1 MERPFIIPKKDLA
14 SSVEGNR
21 HPVESMRERSDLHDI
36 VKQSCL
42 NHRVIPRFWKERTIT
57 TVHQPEWAGKFH
69 GKRRE
74 LRSTSS
80 WESSV
85 VPYPVG
91 YAFGLV
97 RKDSLA
103 DVVCSTLS
111 FKNHEFCD
119 MPLGDVDKGV
129 NLFLHA
135 DLLLEWARKQ
145 RYRNP
150 SLVIYKIIKGRC
162 KILPRHS
169 MADGQLYEPTL
180 NYECHVLKQ
189 RYPAKDD
196 LLGHIRQSQI
206 FLYEYGEGCVP
217 MKSPRHYVPYAV
229 ICFERDESVPSR
241 QETNSATTPKMWL
254 PWLQSVHSNPRL
266 GIRSEDC
273 SCREHSAS
281 ASNYNLNTNRSVSN
295 VERISG
301 SNVEHVSNVE
311 RVSGSNVKRVRRDLE
326 LSDNDS
332 NSELDINP
340 CVHNVT
346 HETNSVSSLK
356 RVKRTTPNVFD
367 DSTYE
372 DENGISNAPDDS
384 YDEDSDDENGP
395 SDFIDVG
402 DLSDDECEGDDADT
416 IGAPDISGH
425 GYCSFTR
432 QNQLDPEEACN
443 NDEETNE
450 HGKSPVSNGYHSNN
464 SPTYESF
471 SENESACIYNSDTT
485 SCSDLT
491 PSEEES
497 DSEEEFD
504 SEDESDC
511 PRSIKV
517 IPNISTNPPNVQS
530 TRSYKIGLQIPSPQT
545 KYANSAKLTNM
556 FSPAQE
562 SLKRRKNMSAPA
574 PKSVK
579 RRHLAETRRNQM
591 NEAESDDEEDTM
603 RLQNTSVRRNPPK
616 SCNQSDIK
624 RQNTSARKKSSG
636 LRQYVGSP
644 KSSKQSSDREL
655 QETSVFIKCPQSN
668 NQSSDPSLQNDSKR
682 RKMSEA
688 RDHYNYVC
696 LGTTQE
702 VTRVKDHRKAEASKM
717 LKQTLLNAFALEALK
732 TAISQDNCMTLT
744 NSHKRGRKRPSNI
757 ENENAK
763 SEKAR
768 KQSSHEFVYSTCSKR
783 EKVND
788 LAEAGNDAD
797 GGMDEGPI
805 SDDLNTMEVPIS
817 HVPVKGDT
825 ISSSCADDGKQFD
838 TEITHAHDAIYTPRR
853 VSGSSNTAESLPQL
867 IRSDK
872 STLASGMKEN
882 GKTQSL
888 IKMTPLNGTTSGN
901 PKVSSDSSTATV
913 TVSKTT
919 SVRSKDV
926 KVVSKMKEDGKK
938 RSLIKKTPLKGTISG
953 NPKVSSESS
962 TATVTVS
969 KTTSVR
975 SKDVKSVSRM
985 KEDGKKQTIFKNT
998 PLKGTTSGNLKVSS
1012 KSSKA
1017 KVTVSKITSVRSKD
1031 VKSVS
1036 RMKEGKKQTII
1047 EKTPLKGT
1055 TSGNPKVS
1063 SDSSKATVT
1072 VSKITSVRSKDVK
1085 SVSRMKEGKKQ
1096 TIIEKTPLKGTT
1108 SGNPKVSSD
1117 SSKATVTVSKT
1128 TPVRSKD
1135 VKSVSRM
1142 KEDEKKQTIIKMT
1155 PLKGTTS
1162 GNPKVSSESSK
1173 ANATVCKTMSITSK
1187 DVSDPKKIPLKDT
1200 YRRSKVKRV
1209 SKSAKAGATNLSKGL
1224 SRSATP
1230 GTKEGNGEIPPKCAT
1245 SYPQKISG
1253 SGNEVSNGLSKPAEG
1268 AEKVHGMEEK
1278 IPLKS
1283 LKYTTASRFCN
1294 ALRSKECPQSAI
1306 SSARSEEVKVQTSRE
1321 KAKKSIGKPTA
1332 RIAPTFVTGMRVSN
1346 DSMSSNATASMRLQK
1361 STSPSAR
1368 SEKDKLPRSKE
1379 NGTISSDKPTYRT
1392 PLTSSTETEEVS
1404 CIEATNNG
1412 LPKTDMTEED
1422 HLEQGE
1428 KSSDK
1433 PPKRTSF
1440 TSLKDKEIPSS
1451 GNAVVSKLPRPL
1463 AKSDE
1468 VKVSRSNKN
1477 GKKSFGKSRERIS
1490 RNGPSNNSGVHAVYN
1505 GSPESVR
1512 SEGVKKVRS
1521 LMDIVIRP
1529 KREDNEQL
1537 HYGQHH
1543 REQRTT
1549 GNFMDA
1555 WQHNIDIIRD
1565 HDCRLPWLPER
1576 WMQRFVDEEVAGYIN
1591 GGRHGEWRNEQEE
1604 IAGYINGRRHGE
1616 WRNEQEEIAGYIN
1629 DRRHGEWRTEQVC
1642 WERCSKD
1649 DIHMSDDMGHSSR
1662 ITNNEHINRRRNKRG
1677 RNRGRGNKRNLLSY
1691 KTDDLGSS
1699 QQKSYSHAW

>member
-1 MERPFIIPKKDLA
+1 
-14 SSVEGNR
+14 
-21 HPVESMRERSDLHDI
+21 
-36 VKQSCL
+36 
-42 NHRVIPRFWKERTIT
+42 
-57 TVHQPEWAGKFH
+57 
-69 GKRRE
+69 
-74 LRSTSS
+74 
-80 WESSV
+80 
-85 VPYPVG
+85 
-91 YAFGLV
+91 
-97 RKDSLA
+97 
-103 DVVCSTLS
+103 
-111 FKNHEFCD
+111 

-150 SLVIYKIIKGRC
+150 SLIIYKIIKGRC
-162 KILPRHS
+162 KILPRHT
-169 MADGQLYEPTL
+169 MADGQLYEPAL

-189 RYPAKDD
+189 RYPAKDN

-217 MKSPRHYVPYAV
+217 VKIPRHCVPHAV

-241 QETNSATTPKMWL
+241 QETNSATTPKMCL

-266 GIRSEDC
+266 CIRSEDR

-281 ASNYNLNTNRSVSN
+281 ASNSNLNTNRSVSN
-295 VERISG
+295 VERVSV
-301 SNVEHVSNVE
+301 SNAERVGVSNVE
-311 RVSGSNVKRVRRDLE
+311 RVSVSNVERVRRDLE
-326 LSDNDS
+326 VSDNDS

-340 CVHNVT
+340 CVHNVAR
-346 HETNSVSSLK
+346 ETNSVSSLK
-356 RVKRTTPNVFD
+356 HVKRNTPNVFD

-372 DENGISNAPDDS
+372 DEKGISNAPDDS

-416 IGAPDISGH
+416 IGAPDIHDISGH
-425 GYCSFTR
+425 GYCSFTW

-450 HGKSPVSNGYHSNN
+450 HGKSPTSNGYHSTN
-464 SPTYESF
+464 SPTYENF

-504 SEDESDC
+504 SEVESDC

-517 IPNISTNPPNVQS
+517 VPNISTNPPNVQS
-530 TRSYKIGLQIPSPQT
+530 TRSHKIGLQIPSPQT
-545 KYANSAKLTNM
+545 KYANSAKLKNIS
-556 FSPAQE
+556 SPAQE
-562 SLKRRKNMSAPA
+562 SLKRRKTMSAPA

-579 RRHLAETRRNQM
+579 RRHLAETRRNQV
-591 NEAESDDEEDTM
+591 NEAESEDEDGSSYTM
-603 RLQNTSVRRNPPK
+603 RLQNTSVRRKPPK
-616 SCNQSDIK
+616 SDMK
-624 RQNTSARKKSSG
+624 RQNTSARKKSHESSNKSSG
-636 LRQYVGSP
+636 LKLQNLGSP

-655 QETSVFIKCPQSN
+655 QETSVFIKYPQSN
-668 NQSSDPSLQNDSKR
+668 NQSSDSSLQNVSKR
-682 RKMSEA
+682 RKTSDA
-688 RDHYNYVC
+688 GDQYVC

-717 LKQTLLNAFALEALK
+717 LKQTLLNAFALEALENS
-732 TAISQDNCMTLT
+732 ISQDKCTTLT
-744 NSHKRGRKRPSNI
+744 NTHKRGRKRTSDI
-757 ENENAK
+757 ENETAK
-763 SEKAR
+763 GEKAR
-768 KQSSHEFVYSTCSKR
+768 KQSSLEFVYSTCSKR
-783 EKVND
+783 KVND
-788 LAEAGNDAD
+788 LAVAGHDAD
-797 GGMDEGPI
+797 GGVDEGSI
-805 SDDLNTMEVPIS
+805 TDLNTMEVPIS
-817 HVPVKGDT
+817 KVPVEGDKPM
-825 ISSSCADDGKQFD
+825 SSSCANDGKKSSND
-838 TEITHAHDAIYTPRR
+838 TEITHVQNAYTPRR
-853 VSGSSNTAESLPQL
+853 VTGSSNTAGSKSLPQL
-867 IRSDK
+867 RRSDK
-872 STLASGMKEN
+872 ITLASGMKEK
-882 GKTQSL
+882 GKKQSQ
-888 IKMTPLNGTTSGN
+888 IKITPLLKGTTSGNLKVSSDSSKAKVTVSNTTSVKSKDVKSVSKMKEDGKKQTITAKTPLKGTTSGN
-901 PKVSSDSSTATV
+901 PKVSSDF
-913 TVSKTT
+913 SK
-919 SVRSKDV
+919 
-926 KVVSKMKEDGKK
+926 
-938 RSLIKKTPLKGTISG
+938 
-953 NPKVSSESS
+953 
-962 TATVTVS
+962 ATVTVS

-975 SKDVKSVSRM
+975 SKDVKSVSKM
-985 KEDGKKQTIFKNT
+985 KEDRKKQTIIEKT
-998 PLKGTTSGNLKVSS
+998 PLKGTTSGNPNVSS
-1012 KSSKA
+1012 DSSKA
-1017 KVTVSKITSVRSKD
+1017 TDTVSKTTSVRSKD

-1036 RMKEGKKQTII
+1036 KMKEDGKKQTII
-1047 EKTPLKGT
+1047 KNTPLIGTTSGNPKVSSDSSKATDTVSKTTSVRSKDVKSVSKMKEDGKKQTIIKKTPLKGT

-1063 SDSSKATVT
+1063 SDSSKA
-1072 VSKITSVRSKDVK
+1072 
-1085 SVSRMKEGKKQ
+1085 G
-1096 TIIEKTPLKGTT
+1096 
-1108 SGNPKVSSD
+1108 
-1117 SSKATVTVSKT
+1117 VTVSKT
-1128 TPVRSKD
+1128 KSVGSKD
-1135 VKSVSRM
+1135 V
-1142 KEDEKKQTIIKMT
+1142 
-1155 PLKGTTS
+1155 G
-1162 GNPKVSSESSK
+1162 
-1173 ANATVCKTMSITSK
+1173 
-1187 DVSDPKKIPLKDT
+1187 DPKKIPLKDT
-1200 YRRSKVKRV
+1200 YRRSKVQRV

-1268 AEKVHGMEEK
+1268 AEKVHGMKEK

-1283 LKYTTASRFCN
+1283 LKYTTASRFGN
-1294 ALRSKECPQSAI
+1294 ALPSKDCPQSAI
-1306 SSARSEEVKVQTSRE
+1306 SSARSEEVKVQTSKE
-1321 KAKKSIGKPTA
+1321 KAKKSSDKPTA
-1332 RIAPTFVTGMRVSN
+1332 RIAPILVTDVRVSSA
-1346 DSMSSNATASMRLQK
+1346 SMSSNATASTRLKK

-1368 SEKDKLPRSKE
+1368 SEKGKLPRSKE
-1379 NGTISSDKPTYRT
+1379 NGTISSDKPTCRIPMT
-1392 PLTSSTETEEVS
+1392 PSTETGEVS

-1422 HLEQGE
+1422 QLEQGE

-1505 GSPESVR
+1505 RSPESVR